1 MRFVPILTL
10 VMLSTAL
17 PCFSQAPANQWEHE
31 PKVWQEASGRL
42 TETVPAATDYW
53 RVTHY
58 GFIRDNGPFRYQDRS
73 GNFEATVRISGEY
86 HELYHQAGLMIRINE
101 KNWIKTGIEFV
112 NGKQNV
118 SAVVTREFSD
128 WSVLSRTDNPPFI
141 WLRLQR
147 YNDTVQVSYSLD
159 GQKWSMIR
167 LAYFPPDVP
176 VKIGMVAA
184 APGKE
189 DFDVKFDHF
198 SLTPLDAPPREN

>member
-1 MRFVPILTL
+1 MRFIPTLTL
-10 VMLSTAL
+10 AMLSTAL
-17 PCFSQAPANQWEHE
+17 PCFSQATANQWENE

-42 TETVPAATDYW
+42 TETVSAGTDYW

-73 GNFEATVRISGEY
+73 GNFEAKVRISGKY
-86 HELYHQAGLMIRINE
+86 HELYHQAGLMIRIDE

-167 LAYFPPDVP
+167 LAYFPSDVP

-189 DFDVKFDHF
+189 DFEVKFDYF
-198 SLTPLDAPPREN
+198 SITPLNAPPRED

>member
-1 MRFVPILTL
+1 MRFVPMLIL

-17 PCFSQAPANQWEHE
+17 PCFSQAPAYQWEHE
-31 PKVWQEASGRL
+31 PKVWQEAIGSL
-42 TETVPAATDYW
+42 TETVSAATDYW

-73 GNFEATVRISGEY
+73 GDFEAKVRISGKY
-86 HELYHQAGLMIRINE
+86 HELYHQAGLMIRIDE

-112 NGKQNV
+112 NGNQNV
-118 SAVVTREFSD
+118 SVVVTREFSD

-141 WLRLQR
+141 WIRFQR

-159 GQKWSMIR
+159 GRTWSMIR

-189 DFDVKFDHF
+189 DFEVKFDHF

>member
-73 GNFEATVRISGEY
+73 GNFEAKVRISGEY

-184 APGKE
+184 APGNE
-189 DFDVKFDHF
+189 DFEVKFDHF